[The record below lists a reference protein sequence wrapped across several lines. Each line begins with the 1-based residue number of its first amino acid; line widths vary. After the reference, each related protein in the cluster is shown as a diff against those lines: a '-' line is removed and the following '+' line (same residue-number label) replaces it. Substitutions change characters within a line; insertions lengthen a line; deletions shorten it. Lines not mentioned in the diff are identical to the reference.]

1 MKNVL
6 LRLLH
11 THWRLV
17 LLVLIVLL
25 LLPAVVAALMAA
37 EDEPQTVAPIP
48 AEETHEPATEPVT
61 PPSAAPAVEPP
72 PPAAELATE
81 PPPAPPGEPEPFDEY
96 REMIERPLF
105 SNTRRPPALRDEP
118 LANLDAQQL
127 REAWRLSGIAM
138 QQGRQ
143 LASFSERQGEQRLL
157 LEQGMV
163 LADEW
168 RLEFIG
174 SDHVRLSNG
183 ESEVQMP
190 LREPVV
196 APEADAGAADKK
208 QNQKKQKK
216 PGKPAA
222 PKDKTAPPADTP
234 APAEPAQ
241 QE

>member
-1 MKNVL
+1 MKAL
-6 LRLLH
+6 LHLLH
-11 THWRLV
+11 THWRLAV
-17 LLVLIVLL
+17 LVLIVLL

-37 EDEPQTVAPIP
+37 DEVPQP
-48 AEETHEPATEPVT
+48 AVTTPVEEASEPASAPASEPA
-61 PPSAAPAVEPP
+61 SAPAVEPGAEF
-72 PPAAELATE
+72 AAE
-81 PPPAPPGEPEPFDEY
+81 PAGEALPLDEY

-105 SNTRRPPALRDEP
+105 SNTRRPPVLKDEP
-118 LANLDAQQL
+118 QANLDSEQL

-174 SDHVRLSNG
+174 SDHVLLSNG
-183 ESEVQMP
+183 ASEVRMP

-196 APEADAGAADKK
+196 AAEADEDSAEKDKK
-208 QNQKKQKK
+208 QKQKQKKQKK

-222 PKDKTAPPADTP
+222 PTDKTAPPADTP

-241 QE
+241 QG

>member
-1 MKNVL
+1 MKAL
-6 LRLLH
+6 LHLLH

-17 LLVLIVLL
+17 VLVLIVLL

-37 EDEPQTVAPIP
+37 DEVPPP
-48 AEETHEPATEPVT
+48 AVTPVEEASEPASAPASEPA
-61 PPSAAPAVEPP
+61 SAPAVEPGAEFVAE
-72 PPAAELATE
+72 PA
-81 PPPAPPGEPEPFDEY
+81 GEALPLDEY

-105 SNTRRPPALRDEP
+105 SNTRRPPVLKDEP
-118 LANLDAQQL
+118 QANLDSEQL

-174 SDHVRLSNG
+174 SDHVRLSTG
-183 ESEVQMP
+183 ESDVQMP

-196 APEADAGAADKK
+196 ATEADEDSAEKDKK
-208 QNQKKQKK
+208 QKKQKK

-222 PKDKTAPPADTP
+222 TKDKTAPPADTP

-241 QE
+241 QG